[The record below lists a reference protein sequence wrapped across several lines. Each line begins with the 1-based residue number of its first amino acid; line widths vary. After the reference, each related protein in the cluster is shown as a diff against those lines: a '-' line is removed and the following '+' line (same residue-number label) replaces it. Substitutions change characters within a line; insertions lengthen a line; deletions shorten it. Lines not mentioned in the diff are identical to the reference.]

1 MTRVLRTRWET
12 PGRYR
17 HARSKK
23 VLEQQTGLVEGG
35 YEMNGHGVGVG
46 QINRSDSKM
55 RRSLHENLLYLAK
68 AE

>member
-1 MTRVLRTRWET
+1 M
-12 PGRYR
+12 
-17 HARSKK
+17 
-23 VLEQQTGLVEGG
+23 EQQTGLVEGG